1 MLAKASKGSEMRDII
16 DLDRYPINQ
25 PGTPAYRELVH
36 NCRAELSRTGMF
48 NLVGFMHPEI
58 ARSMAKDHM
67 HRYPAESFRH
77 ARAHNIYF
85 KKTVPGLDADH
96 PALKQVETINNT
108 LCSDQLI
115 GTPLERLYEYQPFV
129 DFIADVM
136 EKSALFPMDDKL
148 ARFNLMAYFEGEA
161 LNWHFDRSEF
171 TITLLM
177 QKPVSGGAFE
187 YRSNLRSA
195 DDPNYNGVA
204 QLLSGN
210 DPEMQSMSV
219 EPGTLNVFKGVNTAH
234 RVTPVEGDT
243 ARLIAVLTYYETPG
257 RRFTDEENMGFYGRT
272 E

>member
-1 MLAKASKGSEMRDII
+1 MHDII
-16 DLDRYPINQ
+16 DLDRYPIDQ
-25 PGTPAYRELVH
+25 PGTAAYHDLVVAS
-36 NCRAELSRTGMF
+36 RAELARDGMF
-48 NLVGFMHPEI
+48 NLVGFMRPEI
-58 ARSMAKDHM
+58 ARSMAADHM

-77 ARAHNIYF
+77 ARSHNIYF
-85 KKTVPGLDADH
+85 KKTVPGLPEDH
-96 PALKQVETINNT
+96 PALHRVETVNNT
-108 LCSDQLI
+108 LCSDQLTD
-115 GTPLERLYEYQPFV
+115 TPLERLYEFQPFV

-136 EKSALFPMDDKL
+136 EKPVLYPMADQL
-148 ARFNLMAYFEGEA
+148 ARFNLMAYFNGEA

-177 QKPVSGGAFE
+177 QKPKSGGAFE

-195 DDPNYNGVA
+195 DDPNYDGVA
-204 QLLSGN
+204 RLLNGQ
-210 DPEMQSMSV
+210 DPQMQSMSV

-257 RRFTDEENMGFYGRT
+257 RRFTDEENLGFYGRT